1 MNNYPNPLHYQHEPE
16 RSPVCTIHEIW
27 LVYCVQIDSTM
38 RQIEQRAADAKG
50 MIEELLFLLDLQSKA
65 PW

>member
-1 MNNYPNPLHYQHEPE
+1 
-16 RSPVCTIHEIW
+16 
-27 LVYCVQIDSTM
+27 M

-50 MIEELLFLLDLQSKA
+50 MIEELLFLLDLQTKA